1 MKKNIFTTVVMLIIA
16 LSITNAQEKYAIL
29 ITGEYNPDNIS
40 FPSSEQWNN
49 GNLSGS
55 EVFDEFWNDTYLM
68 WEMLVYKKDY
78 EDEKVHVL
86 FADNIDFTF
95 PNQDIRYKAALHGLS
110 KISDDFGTYSS
121 INSKFSELANTITEN
136 DFLFVWVMSH
146 GGTDAQG
153 SYFYSYDAHK
163 IYDTQL
169 ASWLNHIDAYKKT
182 VFLSTPGSGGFT
194 DELEGERTIVIT
206 SSGEGEGAS
215 RADNE
220 APGGGLFIENEVIPP
235 VTGITYNH
243 GEANYHLYSSLAGET
258 PDFQT
263 INN

>member
-1 MKKNIFTTVVMLIIA
+1 MAIIA
-16 LSITNAQEKYAIL
+16 IISVGFAQQKYAIL
-29 ITGEYNPDNIS
+29 ITGDNDALNV
-40 FPSSEQWNN
+40 PVNDQWN
-49 GNLSGS
+49 SGLGMGDYGY
-55 EVFDEFWNDTYLM
+55 DEFWNDTYLF
-68 WEMLVYKKDY
+68 WEILYDQKDY
-78 EDEKVHVL
+78 LNENIYVLYDEGV
-86 FADNIDFTF
+86 D
-95 PNQDIRYKAALHGLS
+95 LS
-110 KISDDFGTYSS
+110 
-121 INSKFSELANTITEN
+121 FSEQADRYNALETYGFNITDQSATQSNIQGIFNTLANTITEN